1 MIKQVL
7 TLIGIGLLPCVVSG
21 QQLVVQI
28 EEDVYMNENLPAISE
43 AGTDYSSA
51 LETQSVLYVSVL
63 YDDQLNKGK
72 KPNEKWRV
80 FLHKQDMEWNDA
92 LILETRRTGSGSRYN
107 NPGNPNISDGENF
120 RQITNNPAYFF
131 RGRGEI
137 VQIPLALK
145 LNGFSLTMGAG
156 DFETSLVFT
165 VYDDW

>member
-92 LILETRRTGSGSRYN
+92 LILETRRTGSGSR
-107 NPGNPNISDGENF
+107 
-120 RQITNNPAYFF
+120 
-131 RGRGEI
+131 
-137 VQIPLALK
+137 
-145 LNGFSLTMGAG
+145 
-156 DFETSLVFT
+156 
-165 VYDDW
+165 